1 MSLPLDTIPLVLIFC
16 LLLMLLSFFAGTEFP
31 LLSISEHKIQAF
43 LKQKRFWSQS
53 LAHLRKKGEALLVT
67 NLIGTTLATVGA
79 SSIAT
84 FLAIHLAETSLYPHE
99 RVIIIIEILSSLAI
113 LFLGEIAPKIIGI
126 TIPDS
131 IALLVAPLYRWIFFI
146 FRPISFLVEGFMHL
160 ISLIVWRPLE
170 MHARKISGE
179 ELDAF
184 IDMSHEGGAV
194 EADERRQIKNL
205 LTLPDTTAESVMT
218 PRVHVEFVDLDMTVD
233 QACEILMNSSHSR
246 IPICGDSTDDIDY
259 VITFREAFKLQREQH
274 GHAYLRDLNLEK
286 IMKVPLT
293 QPLDDL
299 FEKFQKS
306 RRHIALVVDEHGGTA
321 WVVTMEDVLEEVF
334 GDIKDEKD
342 KEEIYLKRSKNG
354 TIEAVGT
361 VLMDDIIEEY
371 DISPEEYGIP
381 PAYLGEPLAYVVMAE
396 TEVFPQVGAQ
406 ISFTGTLG
414 KIVIR
419 VVSVED
425 NVIGR
430 LECIKE

>member
-1 MSLPLDTIPLVLIFC
+1 MWIVSKISGKSL
-16 LLLMLLSFFAGTEFP
+16 E
-31 LLSISEHKIQAF
+31 
-43 LKQKRFWSQS
+43 
-53 LAHLRKKGEALLVT
+53 
-67 NLIGTTLATVGA
+67 
-79 SSIAT
+79 
-84 FLAIHLAETSLYPHE
+84 IHA
-99 RVIIIIEILSSLAI
+99 
-113 LFLGEIAPKIIGI
+113 K
-126 TIPDS
+126 
-131 IALLVAPLYRWIFFI
+131 
-146 FRPISFLVEGFMHL
+146 
-160 ISLIVWRPLE
+160 
-170 MHARKISGE
+170 KISGE

-259 VITFREAFKLQREQH
+259 VITFREAFKLQREKH
-274 GHAYLRDLNLEK
+274 GHAHLRDLNLEK
-286 IMKVPLT
+286 IIKVPLT
-293 QPLDDL
+293 QPLDGL

-321 WVVTMEDVLEEVF
+321 GVVTMEDVLEEVF

-342 KEEIYLKRSKNG
+342 KEEIYLKRNKNG

-381 PAYLGEPLAYVVMAE
+381 
-396 TEVFPQVGAQ
+396 
-406 ISFTGTLG
+406 
-414 KIVIR
+414 
-419 VVSVED
+419 
-425 NVIGR
+425 
-430 LECIKE
+430 